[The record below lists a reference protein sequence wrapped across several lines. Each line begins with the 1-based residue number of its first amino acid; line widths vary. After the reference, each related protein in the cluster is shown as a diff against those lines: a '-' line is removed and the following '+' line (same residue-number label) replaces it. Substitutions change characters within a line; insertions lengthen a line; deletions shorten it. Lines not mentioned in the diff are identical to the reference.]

1 MKRPMTD
8 PLDEGF
14 NEEPADAY
22 LKRVQA
28 AFEPG
33 GALTGATEHFA
44 RREGQLKFALDVA
57 ARTSLRLERVPVRP
71 LPI

>member
-14 NEEPADAY
+14 NEEPTDAY

-33 GALTGATEHFA
+33 GALTGAT
-44 RREGQLKFALDVA
+44 
-57 ARTSLRLERVPVRP
+57 
-71 LPI
+71 